1 MSFAAPFSVRKRAQ
15 NGTIRPPRPLES
27 RGNAR
32 ERKRVRQ
39 LFLGHYHW
47 CTPYIPQ
54 ARPSPNSAAPMTIP
68 ASIARGDAA
77 DFLQA
82 RLKPVELPI
91 PLRPLLFGA
100 TVSHWR
106 AIARGCGRSAQ
117 GCWPSPFQY
126 RQLAPDPGKAVQS
139 ASFSCFRSCAALQ
152 PDQRLILLVD
162 CEDPNFGMRE
172 VLGDPRRDF

>member
-1 MSFAAPFSVRKRAQ
+1 MSFAAPFSVCKRAQ

-68 ASIARGDAA
+68 ASIS
-77 DFLQA
+77 Q
-82 RLKPVELPI
+82 
-91 PLRPLLFGA
+91 
-100 TVSHWR
+100 
-106 AIARGCGRSAQ
+106 RGCGGLPPGPPQAGRAAYPTPSVVVRGYGQPLASNCPRLRAVSTGLLAITISVPPTRARSWQSGPVGIIFLLSLMRSLAARPAPY
-117 GCWPSPFQY
+117 PS
-126 RQLAPDPGKAVQS
+126 R
-139 ASFSCFRSCAALQ
+139 
-152 PDQRLILLVD
+152 RL
-162 CEDPNFGMRE
+162 
-172 VLGDPRRDF
+172 RRP